1 MDGFTLLPPPGT
13 RVAVV
18 GGCGGIGRA
27 VVARAVEIGLR
38 VVVLDLPRS
47 MALFPPPEGA
57 LAVACDAMDEAS
69 MGAAFDTVAREFD
82 GLDAVINLVGFTKE
96 RMRLSDLPLA
106 EWDEITRGT
115 LTSAFLVSRAALPLL
130 RAAGGGSMVHTA
142 STFGVAVSL
151 PGYGPYAAS
160 KAGVMNLVR
169 ALATECGPE
178 IRVNAVAP
186 GLVQTA
192 FLQGGTGRPEKNERI
207 DADAVTRM
215 LPMRRIAQPA
225 DMVGTYLFLIGPGSV
240 YITSQTIHVNGGL
253 WS

>member
-1 MDGFTLLPPPGT
+1 MDGFTLLPPRGT
-13 RVAVV
+13 RVVVV

-27 VVARAVEIGLR
+27 VVAQAVESGLR
-38 VVVLDLPRS
+38 VAVLDLPRS
-47 MALFPPPEGA
+47 MALFPPPDGT
-57 LAVACDAMDEAS
+57 LAVGCDAMDEQSVA
-69 MGAAFDTVAREFD
+69 AAFETVSREFG

-96 RMRLSDLPLA
+96 RMRLDDMPLA
-106 EWDEITRGT
+106 EWQEITSGT

-130 RAAGGGSMVHTA
+130 RAAGGGALVHTA

-160 KAGVMNLVR
+160 KAGVINLVR
-169 ALATECGPE
+169 ALATECGPD

-186 GLVQTA
+186 GIVQTA
-192 FLQGGTGRPEKNERI
+192 FLQGGTGRPEKQERI

-215 LPMRRIAQPA
+215 LPMRRIAQP
-225 DMVGTYLFLIGPGSV
+225 DEMVGTFLFLIGPGSA